1 MAKYHAIKSREEAE
15 QAYWESDDPHFLAN
29 IPPSIIRS
37 YEPCTAMAFP
47 TLPDLA
53 KSAGGDVQVED
64 MYDARDEA
72 KATELAKLPHV
83 DLGIKG
89 PRKGQYKIT
98 RAENIVENALR
109 RDGTVLK
116 HNSLVR
122 AYNQWAC
129 IAVKSTPLAV
139 EFVEARGRGKVIAN
153 VEGESIT
160 AMHVS
165 VQRAA
170 FDAHPIALMM
180 FPQKFDDQLTRKEYA
195 PRVFQYARELALLYG
210 KWVQLGKSFD
220 LLHHEA
226 INKSLLACA
235 KKGNS
240 GFYPP
245 LLDLM
250 KQDEHVEKLALI
262 AEDNYRDMVVAAD
275 WVINQM
281 RKGATPLESRS
292 VAKMDLD
299 SDLIS

>member
-1 MAKYHAIKSREEAE
+1 MAKYHAIKSRQEAE

-37 YEPCTAMAFP
+37 YEPGTAMAFP
-47 TLPDLA
+47 ALPDLA

-64 MYDARDEA
+64 MYDARDEV

-89 PRKGQYKIT
+89 PRKGQHKIT
-98 RAENIVENALR
+98 RTENIVENALR

-139 EFVEARGRGKVIAN
+139 EFVEARGRGKVSAN

-170 FDAHPIALMM
+170 FTAHPIALMM

-220 LLHHEA
+220 LPHHQA
-226 INKSLLACA
+226 INASLRDCA
-235 KKGNS
+235 TNAKCS
-240 GFYPP
+240 LYPP

-250 KQDEHVEKLALI
+250 KLDKDVEKFALV
-262 AEDNYRDMVVAAD
+262 AEGSYRDMVEAAN
-275 WVINQM
+275 WVINQI
-281 RKGATPLESRS
+281 GS
-292 VAKMDLD
+292 VAGPSESFSVDEMDLA
-299 SDLIS
+299 SDQVR

>member
-1 MAKYHAIKSREEAE
+1 MAKYHAIKSRQEAE

-37 YEPCTAMAFP
+37 YEPGTALAFP
-47 TLPDLA
+47 ALPDLA
-53 KSAGGDVQVED
+53 KAAGGDVLVED
-64 MYDARDEA
+64 MYDARDEV

-89 PRKGQYKIT
+89 PRKGQHKIT

-139 EFVEARGRGKVIAN
+139 EFVEARGRGKVSAN

-170 FDAHPIALMM
+170 FTAHPIALMM
-180 FPQKFDDQLTRKEYA
+180 FPHKFDDQLTRKEYA

-220 LLHHEA
+220 LQHHEA
-226 INKSLLACA
+226 IDASLLDCA
-235 KKGNS
+235 TS
-240 GFYPP
+240 VRCSRYPP

-250 KQDEHVEKLALI
+250 KGDKDAGKWVTE
-262 AEDNYRDMVVAAD
+262 AERLSDNSGEVANS
-275 WVINQM
+275 VINKM
-281 RKGATPLESRS
+281 REGSIEDLS
-292 VAKMDLD
+292 DLD
-299 SDLIS
+299 LGLFSSQDR